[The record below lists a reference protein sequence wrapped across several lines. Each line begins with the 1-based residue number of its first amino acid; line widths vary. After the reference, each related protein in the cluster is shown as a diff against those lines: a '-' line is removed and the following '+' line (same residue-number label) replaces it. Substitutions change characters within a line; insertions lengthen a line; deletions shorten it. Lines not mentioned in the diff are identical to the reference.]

1 MSPRTI
7 CPWRWISYTTPSLS
21 LTSSTTYLICEYD
34 RTFLEGKKTHSHTL
48 KAGRHSFPFQL
59 HVGSHLPCTISTPTF
74 GGANISYKLRAVV
87 RRPGL
92 VQNLHA
98 FLPIMIIR
106 SFTPDSLEY
115 QQSSEIENTWPGKLM
130 YSILLPHKAW
140 AAGDTLTALA
150 KFVPISKGVKVLS
163 ITATI
168 TETVRL
174 SLRTIT
180 QEAMRRVAVAEYIII
195 EGKPVCISECHY
207 KNRVPLPYHREDARG
222 QISSVDVRH
231 AGQDSPAES
240 SSQAGSNGDGGT
252 EEENG
257 QNDLVLRLDITVP
270 SFLTPTHPMEPITV
284 THRIRWNILIA
295 NLDGHTSEL
304 RCSLIIYVLD
314 NHVLSEARAASA
326 PTRRML
332 LGIYD
337 GPEEDGE
344 DIQLPSYTAHVRD
357 RVPATDQSYSVPSGT
372 RTPSSGLQSPSMQAR
387 PDMQLPQV
395 PTDAPLDWIT
405 SALSRHQLSNNHGRS
420 EAWSAPNSQSPSR
433 LPSRAPSPERGSR
446 SNGQASPVH
455 SHESRGIFRNP
466 FSAIASSFSPSHR
479 SISHQSITALS
490 QPHTPDV
497 GEVSTRRGRSGQ
509 NTSQNSPV
517 SSPHTLSS
525 SMPSYFSA
533 IPDYET
539 ASRGFAGG
547 GVPPLTSMRG
557 LPTYE
562 EANTNPQSVTPDST
576 TPPSPNIS

>member
-1 MSPRTI
+1 VSPKTI
-7 CPWRWISYTTPSLS
+7 RVWRWVPYTTPSLS
-21 LTSSTTYLICEYD
+21 LASSTTHLICEYD
-34 RTFLEGKKTHSHTL
+34 RTFLEGKKSHSRTL

-59 HVGSHLPCTISTPTF
+59 HVGSHLPCSISTPTF

-87 RRPGL
+87 HRPGL
-92 VQNLHA
+92 IQNIHA
-98 FLPIMIIR
+98 FLPIMVIR

-163 ITATI
+163 ITSTI

-174 SLRTIT
+174 SFRSIT
-180 QEAMRRVAVAEYIII
+180 QESTRRVAVAEYAII

-207 KNRVPLPYHREDARG
+207 KNRVPLPYHREDAGG

-240 SSQAGSNGDGGT
+240 SSQAGSNGDDGA
-252 EEENG
+252 EEENE
-257 QNDLVLRLDITVP
+257 DLVARVDITVP

-284 THRIRWNILIA
+284 IHRVRWSILIT

-304 RCSLIIYVLD
+304 RCSLNIHVLD

-344 DIQLPSYTAHVRD
+344 DIQLPSYNAHVRD

-395 PTDAPLDWIT
+395 PTDAPLDLIT
-405 SALSRHQLSNNHGRS
+405 SALSRHQLSDSRGRS
-420 EAWSAPNSQSPSR
+420 EAWSAPNSRFPSR
-433 LPSRAPSPERGSR
+433 PPSRASSPERGSR
-446 SNGQASPVH
+446 SNGQASPTQ

-466 FSAIASSFSPSHR
+466 FSAIASSFSHSHR
-479 SISHQSITALS
+479 SLSHQSMTALS
-490 QPHTPDV
+490 QPHTPDI

-509 NTSQNSPV
+509 NTSQSSPV
-517 SSPHTLSS
+517 SSPHASSS
-525 SMPSYFSA
+525 SMLSYFSEV
-533 IPDYET
+533 PDYET
-539 ASRGFAGG
+539 ASRGFVGG
-547 GVPPLTSMRG
+547 GVPPLTSTRG

-562 EANTNPQSVTPDST
+562 EASTNTQSATPEST
-576 TPPSPNIS
+576 APPSPNIS